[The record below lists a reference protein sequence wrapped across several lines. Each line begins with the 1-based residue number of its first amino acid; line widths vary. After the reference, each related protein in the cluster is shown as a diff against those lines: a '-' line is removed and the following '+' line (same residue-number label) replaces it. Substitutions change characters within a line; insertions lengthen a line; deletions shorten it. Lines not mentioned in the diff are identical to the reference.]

1 MKIYS
6 SNVSFKRKIKL
17 LFKEVQRKNDSDARN
32 LFEHFFLQKRILPKN
47 IYSKWSMFFDLR
59 KLLNM
64 SPEDFRRFVRLA
76 NRLSKAAKK
85 QEKFLFFDDLVKC
98 VHKKTDARNI
108 KFYEKRKLSISFDP
122 VEVEILVSSEKE
134 LEEFKQMMGKKF
146 KLNLHSY
153 MLLAPNHGNCIVT
166 PSVK

>member
-6 SNVSFKRKIKL
+6 ANVSFKRKIKL
-17 LFKEVQRKNDSDARN
+17 LFKEVQRKNDNDAKK
-32 LFEHFFLQKRILPKN
+32 LFEDFFFHKRILCKD
-47 IYSKWSMFFDLR
+47 IYYKWSMFFNLR

-64 SPEDFRRFVRLA
+64 SSEDFRRFVRLA

-85 QEKFLFFDDLVKC
+85 QDKFLFFNDLVRC

-108 KFYEKRKLSISFDP
+108 KFYEKRKLSITFDP
-122 VEVEILVSSEKE
+122 VEIEVLSSSEEE
-134 LEEFKQMMGKKF
+134 LYEFKQMLEKKF